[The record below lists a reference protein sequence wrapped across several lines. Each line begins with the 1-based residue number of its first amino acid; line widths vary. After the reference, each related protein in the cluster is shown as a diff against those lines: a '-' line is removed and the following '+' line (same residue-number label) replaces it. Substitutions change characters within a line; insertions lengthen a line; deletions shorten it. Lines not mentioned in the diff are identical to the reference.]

1 MRPPLRVRIEPL
13 SERHARTGFSCGVRR
28 IDAYLGD
35 ALALAAHGLSRAFVA
50 VDPGGCC
57 VRGYYALQARHV
69 AGADVPQPLARLLR
83 LDARIPVVEVVMLG
97 VDRAWQRKGIGTAL
111 LADALRR
118 VKRVAHDIGVWAVV
132 LEAFDGKAERFY
144 RRLGF
149 ETLIDGTL
157 TLYLPV
163 AAIA

>member
-1 MRPPLRVRIEPL
+1 MRVRIEPL
-13 SERHARTGFSCGVRR
+13 SKRHARAGFSCGVRR
-28 IDAYLGD
+28 IDAYLQD
-35 ALALAAHGLSRAFVA
+35 SLELAAHGLSRAFVA
-50 VDPGGCC
+50 VDPGGRC
-57 VRGYYALQARHV
+57 VRGYYALQVPNV

-97 VDRAWQRKGIGTAL
+97 VDRAWQGQGIGTIL

-118 VKRVAHDIGVWAVV
+118 VRRVAHDIGVWAVV
-132 LEAFDGKAERFY
+132 LEAFDDKAERFY

-157 TLYLPV
+157 TLYIPV